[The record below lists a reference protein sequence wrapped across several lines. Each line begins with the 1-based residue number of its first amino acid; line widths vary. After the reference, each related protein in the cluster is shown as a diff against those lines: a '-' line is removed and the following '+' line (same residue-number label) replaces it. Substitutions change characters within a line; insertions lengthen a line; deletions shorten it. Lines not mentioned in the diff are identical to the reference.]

1 MIKENKKA
9 NHMKNTSSAN
19 TKELFLKA
27 VSKYS
32 KNLMQD
38 CIFSPQSP
46 ERLLEHLFADVVGD
60 VLTAPKKGGTV
71 PKAEETAIELV
82 RQGVPRESMHVGFQ
96 QVTVPLRNSTCVLH
110 RLKFPAGT
118 VEVDW
123 KEYRRVVTSTRPAQ
137 ELARTILELDELLPV
152 LEVKWKELLERI
164 LVEMKAI
171 QIQRITVKNQL
182 EAVLPALGIQ
192 CGFDV
197 KDDKVELHLTRTF
210 TGAVNIPLAELSAFL
225 ADPDRILATLQPY
238 KDGRVEDVED
248 TFMPRFGRSI
258 RIH

>member
-1 MIKENKKA
+1 MD
-9 NHMKNTSSAN
+9 

-27 VSKYS
+27 VKKYS
-32 KNLMQD
+32 RILMQD
-38 CIFSPQSP
+38 CLVSPKSP
-46 ERLLEHLFADVVGD
+46 ERLLEHLFADVVGE

-71 PKAEETAIELV
+71 PKAEETAIELG
-82 RQGVPRESMHVGFQ
+82 RQGVPRESMHIGFQ
-96 QVTVPLRNSTCVLH
+96 QVTVPLRNSTCILH
-110 RLKFPAGT
+110 RIKFPAGT

-123 KEYRRVVTSTRPAQ
+123 KKYRRVVTSSRPAK
-137 ELARTILELDELLPV
+137 ELASIILELDELLPM
-152 LEVKWKELLERI
+152 LEIKWKELLDRI
-164 LVEMKAI
+164 LVEMKAL
-171 QIQRITVKNQL
+171 QIQRITVKSQL

-210 TGAVNIPLAELSAFL
+210 TGAVNIPLAELSSFL

-238 KDGRVEDVED
+238 KDGRVEDVD
-248 TFMPRFGRSI
+248 NTFMPHFGHNI